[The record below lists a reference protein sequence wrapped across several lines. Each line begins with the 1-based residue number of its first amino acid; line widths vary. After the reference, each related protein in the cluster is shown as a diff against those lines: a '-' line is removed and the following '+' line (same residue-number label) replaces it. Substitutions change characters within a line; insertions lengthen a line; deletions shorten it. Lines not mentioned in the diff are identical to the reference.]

1 MRLRLPDPAGGGIAR
16 LDPSMLADWVGASAA
31 TLMRWR
37 RSPSMS
43 SLASAS
49 MLRTPRC
56 RFWPRARRARAGC
69 GSICTMMRPSAAVY
83 YYSPDRGEGHREH
96 YLAGYSGLPQAD
108 AYAGFNG
115 LYVAGRKP
123 GPITEAACWAHGR
136 RKFYELVE
144 LRKAPLAIEALRR
157 IDELF
162 AIERSTVSLRISVSP
177 SAASDRSRAA
187 TRWKPGC
194 GRSAASSPPATR

>member
-1 MRLRLPDPAGGGIAR
+1 
-16 LDPSMLADWVGASAA
+16 
-31 TLMRWR
+31 
-37 RSPSMS
+37 MS

-49 MLRTPRC
+49 MPTTPRC
-56 RFWPRARRARAGC
+56 RCWPRARRARGRLWVH
-69 GSICTMMRPSAAVY
+69 MRDDAPFGGRAPPAAFY
-83 YYSPDRGEGHREH
+83 YYSPDRGGGHREH
-96 YLAGYSGLPQAD
+96 YLAGYSGLLQAD

-144 LRKAPLAIEALRR
+144 LRKAPLTIEALRR

-162 AIERSTVSLRISVSP
+162 AIERSIVSLRISVSP

-194 GRSAASSPPATR
+194 GRSAASSLPATR

>member
-1 MRLRLPDPAGGGIAR
+1 MPLVEAIAKHVFVGERIHADDTTVPVLAKGKTHTGRLWVYMRDDAPFGD
-16 LDPSMLADWVGASAA
+16 
-31 TLMRWR
+31 
-37 RSPSMS
+37 
-43 SLASAS
+43 
-49 MLRTPRC
+49 
-56 RFWPRARRARAGC
+56 RA
-69 GSICTMMRPSAAVY
+69 PPAAVY
-83 YYSPDRGEGHREH
+83 YDSPDRGGGYREH
-96 YLAGYSGLPQAD
+96 HLAGYSGLLQD
-108 AYAGFNG
+108 SYAGFNG

-136 RKFYELVE
+136 RKFYELAE

-162 AIERSTVSLRISVSP
+162 AIERRSMVSLRISVSP

-187 TRWKPGC
+187 TRSKPGC